1 MASNK
6 AASARQW
13 WLMLPAAAC
22 EVGWAMG
29 AKYADGVLDWAITLI
44 LVAISL
50 TLATRM
56 ARHLPT
62 STVYTVFVGLGA
74 AGTVAVDILFLG
86 TPANPLMLML
96 VVTLLIGVIGLRRR
110 SAH

>member
-1 MASNK
+1 MTSNRV
-6 AASARQW
+6 ASARQW
-13 WLMLPAAAC
+13 WLMLPAALC

-29 AKYADGVLDWAITLI
+29 AKYADSVLDWLLTLI
-44 LVAISL
+44 LVAASL

-86 TPANPLMLML
+86 APANPLTLTL
-96 VVTLLIGVIGLRRR
+96 VITLLIGVIGLRTR